1 MWSKIA
7 PSNICR
13 ANNHGKSC
21 LWELKFPHF
30 MEVGYDSDKWFFDA
44 RIPIPLF
51 WRKSTWRRRK
61 LNPNRGWVFKK
72 IGNKWMSSLWR
83 KFSLHMYVYIS
94 VYVYLYSFQHLI
106 SNPGPYRSRHMFNHG
121 IIAHPFHFYFILY
134 PNLLS
139 KISNPY
145 LSSIFQI
152 LRGIS
157 LSEYLHVFQ
166 TLNL

>member
-1 MWSKIA
+1 MI
-7 PSNICR
+7 
-13 ANNHGKSC
+13 
-21 LWELKFPHF
+21 LWCQDSYSSILKKEY
-30 MEVGYDSDKWFFDA
+30 MK
-44 RIPIPLF
+44 
-51 WRKSTWRRRK
+51 KKK
-61 LNPNRGWVFKK
+61 LNLNLGWVFKK

-83 KFSLHMYVYIS
+83 KFSLHMYVYVS
-94 VYVYLYSFQHLI
+94 VYVYLYSLQHLI

-121 IIAHPFHFYFILY
+121 IIAQPFHFYFIPY

-152 LRGIS
+152 LRDIS
-157 LSEYLHVFQ
+157 LLESLHVFQ